1 MKFYFKL
8 MVHKQSRTNDPIVN
22 KAVAVDTVGVG
33 DLELVD
39 LIRNEILLSKPSLEY
54 ADDDIKEVAV
64 VNGSSTT
71 DLRVLLYSEIE
82 AWKSFLHGVNNHLIL
97 MVIIDTLMAPKKV
110 VSSLFHRRMI
120 ATQPILTN
128 MTSAFTTA
136 KVVVFLEGLSA
147 APTRDRFLKFYPEE
161 KPSVQQQIESFVIHT
176 LTINN
181 LGFKNRTDMDEKNVV
196 EKAVSRTVQVFVEVQ
211 KYRSIL
217 SVRQKSLFRSPL
229 LDLIT
234 HCQPIKER
242 LEKTPPLNVVKIVNF
257 IKNISNVIQQY
268 PSWYNKINPKTKLVK
283 GYGIIMELNNVRLV
297 WNNHL
302 NYLREQ
308 NERNIF
314 ANDDSSRTI
323 TTAKDTQLKLINKQ
337 P

>member
-1 MKFYFKL
+1 M
-8 MVHKQSRTNDPIVN
+8 NDPIVN
-22 KAVAVDTVGVG
+22 KVVAVDTVDVG
-33 DLELVD
+33 NLELVD

-54 ADDDIKEVAV
+54 ADDDINEVAV
-64 VNGSSTT
+64 LNGSSTT
-71 DLRVLLYSEIE
+71 DLRVLLHSEIE
-82 AWKSFLHGVNNHLIL
+82 AWKSFLHGVNNHLTL
-97 MVIIDTLMAPKKV
+97 MVILDTLMAPKKV
-110 VSSLFHRRMI
+110 VSSLFHKRMI
-120 ATQPILTN
+120 ATQLILTH
-128 MTSAFTTA
+128 MTPAFTTA
-136 KVVVFLEGLSA
+136 KVEIFLQGLRA

-181 LGFKNRTDMDEKNVV
+181 LGFKNRTDMDEKKVV

-211 KYRSIL
+211 KYRSTL
-217 SVRQKSLFRSPL
+217 SVRQKTLFRSPL

-242 LEKTPPLNVVKIVNF
+242 LEKAPPLQVVKISNF

-268 PSWYNKINPKTKLVK
+268 PSWYNKINPETKLVR
-283 GYGIIMELNNVRLV
+283 GYGILMELDNVKLV
-297 WNNHL
+297 WSTHL

-308 NERNIF
+308 NERNYF
-314 ANDDSSRTI
+314 ATDDSRRTV
-323 TTAKDTQLKLINKQ
+323 TPVKDTDLKLIKKQ